1 MGVSGEWR
9 VRLGEVNV
17 SEETTPDQSELAMLL
32 LRVAQKCAA
41 CTGSDDFAALVRDD
55 VRRLLPHTSLIAVLG
70 RIDLEHLELV
80 HVEAVDYPAPGLKVL
95 QRVTN
100 LRNRPALV
108 RWLGTKKP
116 IVLDPDLDGI
126 HLSESE
132 RREIEDLHLGRVA
145 AHGVLDLQA
154 RSGSYFSFGGLQRGI
169 QASRVVQ
176 RLQLLAP
183 HLHQALALCHHN
195 SPVNDRR
202 SSAKLTFT
210 EREILKWVAAGRT
223 NAEIAELRGRSEAT
237 IRNQLTLAFK
247 KLGVSNRASAVRL
260 HADWA

>member
-1 MGVSGEWR
+1 M
-9 VRLGEVNV
+9 RLGEVNL
-17 SEETTPDQSELAMLL
+17 SEEATPDQSELAMLL
-32 LRVAQKCAA
+32 LRVAQNCAA
-41 CTGSDDFAALVRDD
+41 CTGSEDFATLVRDD

-80 HVEAVDYPAPGLKVL
+80 HVEAVDYPAPGLKAL
-95 QRVTN
+95 QQVTN

-108 RWLGTKKP
+108 RWLDTRKP
-116 IVLDPDLDGI
+116 IILDPELDGI
-126 HLSESE
+126 HLSENE

-145 AHGVLDLQA
+145 AHGVLDLHA
-154 RSGSYFSFGGLQRGI
+154 RSGSYFSFGGLQRGLE
-169 QASRVVQ
+169 ANRVGK

-183 HLHQALALCHHN
+183 HLHQALALCHN
-195 SPVNDRR
+195 APTSNRR
-202 SSAKLTFT
+202 SSAKLTCT

-260 HADWA
+260 HAEWA